1 MKIRE
6 HFTVLLLLFFVNASI
21 IAQSDITISGS
32 VVDAINNEPLS
43 FATVSLKKQMIGII
57 TNESGYFDL
66 RVPANLTDDS
76 LVISYFGY
84 KTQTFSLKTVS
95 SPLNVRLKQTSVAL
109 NEIIVKPQPP
119 EFYIKLAILCAK
131 SNYPNEPF
139 QTEAYYREKILE
151 NKNFLKCNE
160 GIFKTYC
167 PNYLDTVKNQNQLLL
182 FRQEENIHEI
192 EFMAK
197 ERKEAEEK
205 EQKKIAKQNEKNQKK
220 GVAPVQKPGKQNN
233 LAIDMAGS
241 MGGPSA
247 ILSMGSIK
255 GSSNDFLDTASFK
268 NYKYTFAK
276 ATSFNNSDLMVI
288 DFKSKGKVEHVRSN
302 GKIYIDVASYAIV
315 KVESNGDFIIPVL
328 IRPILFLYGFG
339 IENPTFHSVTEYQQ
353 IQRRWY
359 PKNIQYNININ
370 ISNKHLFSPD
380 EHSDFL
386 IEGIYTV
393 NKTRI
398 DNVSAIPTAKR
409 FNPDK
414 EMKPQ
419 VHNDGGITWDGI
431 NIIKK

>member
-1 MKIRE
+1 MSFRRC
-6 HFTVLLLLFFVNASI
+6 FAGLFFLFFI
-21 IAQSDITISGS
+21 ITSFQAQITISGS
-32 VVDAINNEPLS
+32 VVDATTNEPLS

-57 TNESGYFDL
+57 TNESGYYDL
-66 RVPANLTDDS
+66 RVPENLTDDS
-76 LVISYFGY
+76 LVVSYFGY
-84 KTQTFSLKTVS
+84 RSQSFSLKTIQS
-95 SPLNVRLKQTSVAL
+95 TLNVRLQQTSISL

-119 EFYIKLAILCAK
+119 EFYIRLAMLCVK
-131 SNYPNEPF
+131 NNYPNEPF

-151 NKNFLKCNE
+151 NKNFIKCNE

-182 FRQEENIHEI
+182 FRQEEDIHEI

-205 EQKKIAKQNEKNQKK
+205 EQKKIAKQNEKNKKK
-220 GVAPVQKPGKQNN
+220 GITTEEKPKKEKN
-233 LAIDMAGS
+233 LGLDMAGS

-247 ILSMGSIK
+247 ILSMGNIADN
-255 GSSNDFLDTASFK
+255 SNDFLDTASFK
-268 NYKYTFAK
+268 HYKYTFAK
-276 ATSFNNSDLMVI
+276 ATSFNNSELMVI
-288 DFKSKGKVEHVRSN
+288 DFKSKGKVEHVRSS
-302 GKIYIDVASYAIV
+302 GRIYIDVASYAIV
-315 KVESNGDFIIPVL
+315 KVENNGDFIIPVV

-339 IENPTFHSVTEYQQ
+339 IENPTFHSVLEYQQ

-359 PKNIQYNININ
+359 PKNIQYNISIN

-393 NKTRI
+393 NKLKT
-398 DNVSAIPTAKR
+398 DNTSPIPAAKR
-409 FNPDK
+409 FNPNK
-414 EMKPQ
+414 EMKSQ
-419 VHNDGGITWDGI
+419 VHNDDNITWEGI